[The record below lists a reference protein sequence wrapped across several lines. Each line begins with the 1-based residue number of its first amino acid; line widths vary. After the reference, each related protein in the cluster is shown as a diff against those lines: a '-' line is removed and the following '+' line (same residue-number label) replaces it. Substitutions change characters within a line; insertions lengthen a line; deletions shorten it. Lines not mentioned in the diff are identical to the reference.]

1 MIFVPFSTGVST
13 SWDEALDVVL
23 LSVFLLIIFV
33 NNVAIFWLSSVRLSK
48 TFKLLFE
55 DWLPLE
61 LAWLTIL
68 FSTVEAV
75 TLLVDLVSESIIV
88 VLWFKLFLF
97 STEATTLFSLLFKSL
112 LFCVLEVVTLFSTEA
127 TTLFSLLFKSLLF
140 CVLEVVTLF
149 STEATTLFSLLFK
162 SLLFCVLEVATLFS
176 IFVLVTF
183 VFPVSWA
190 LASFPKNINAPIAT
204 EAIPKLNF
212 LIPYLTILL
221 SNLCLSIFPPYL

>member
-1 MIFVPFSTGVST
+1 MAISSAYLAVKREMIFVPFSTGVST

-112 LFCVLEVVTLFSTEA
+112 LFCVLEV
-127 TTLFSLLFKSLLF
+127 
-140 CVLEVVTLF
+140 
-149 STEATTLFSLLFK
+149 
-162 SLLFCVLEVATLFS
+162 ATLFS

>member
-1 MIFVPFSTGVST
+1 MAISSAYLAVKREMIFVPFSTGVST

-140 CVLEVVTLF
+140 CVLEV
-149 STEATTLFSLLFK
+149 
-162 SLLFCVLEVATLFS
+162 ATLFS